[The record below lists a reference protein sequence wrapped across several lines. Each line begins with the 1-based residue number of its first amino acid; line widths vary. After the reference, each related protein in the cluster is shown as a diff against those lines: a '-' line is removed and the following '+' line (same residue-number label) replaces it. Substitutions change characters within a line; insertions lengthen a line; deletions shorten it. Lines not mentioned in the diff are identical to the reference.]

1 MKLLKKPELLT
12 LKKAIRA
19 ETTQE
24 PLPKVDTVEHPQLSI
39 TSQIPQDLETQATEI
54 PKHDFSLQDYPI
66 VSSAGNSGWQASDI
80 WRDLRVDSF
89 YD

>member
-12 LKKAIRA
+12 LKKAISA

-24 PLPKVDTVEHPQLSI
+24 PLPKVDTVEYPQPII
-39 TSQIPQDLETQATEI
+39 TSQTQATEV
-54 PKHDFSLQDYPI
+54 PKHDFSVQDYPI
-66 VSSAGNSGWQASDI
+66 VPSAGNSGWQASDI

-89 YD
+89 YDW